1 MHGRDVPNEPQSET
15 EPDAVRQILIVDPD
29 DEARL
34 LYRETLRRA
43 GYDML
48 EAPDGRD
55 ALTKAL
61 VRVPSLVITELRLP
75 FIDGFALLDILRRD
89 RTTAGVPVLV
99 ITTDVRPSE
108 ADRFRGIADAILT
121 KPTTPEA
128 LLAECTRLL
137 DRVAQARDRSGE
149 RDDRSGVPPDP
160 AESRRSTMRTKAFPR
175 FATTEPPIRPPALTC
190 PSCDRALTYLQSHVG
205 GVSDRHPEQWD
216 YFSCTT
222 CGTFQYR
229 QRTRKTRRVDF
240 SFVDRDVTR
249 T

>member
-1 MHGRDVPNEPQSET
+1 
-15 EPDAVRQILIVDPD
+15 VDPD
-29 DEARL
+29 DDVRL

-43 GYDML
+43 GYDIL

-75 FIDGFALLDILRRD
+75 FIDGFALCDILRRD
-89 RTTAGVPVLV
+89 RTTAGVPVLI
-99 ITTDVRPSE
+99 ITTDVR
-108 ADRFRGIADAILT
+108 ATVDRFRGIADAILT

-137 DRVAQARDRSGE
+137 DRPAEARDSSGE
-149 RDDRSGVPPDP
+149 QDDRSGVPRDP
-160 AESRRSTMRTKAFPR
+160 AESRRPTMRTKAFPR
-175 FATTEPPIRPPALTC
+175 FATAEPPIRPPELTC
-190 PSCDRALTYLQSHVG
+190 PSCDRALTYLHSQVG

-229 QRTRKTRRVDF
+229 QRTRKTRRIDF
-240 SFVDRDVTR
+240 PLVDRDITR